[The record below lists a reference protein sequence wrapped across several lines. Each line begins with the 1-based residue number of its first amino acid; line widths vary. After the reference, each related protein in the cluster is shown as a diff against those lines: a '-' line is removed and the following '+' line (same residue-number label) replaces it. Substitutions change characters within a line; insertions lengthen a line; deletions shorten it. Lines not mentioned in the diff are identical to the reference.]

1 MPGFLSGGL
10 KRFASWR
17 PQARAET
24 EVVDAR
30 RAGPLA
36 SSIFYLLIPP
46 FQFHQAIQRLRII
59 VIIIGKAGDFI
70 LVLVLPRASSRLIV
84 ILEFVVIIIRVP

>member
-1 MPGFLSGGL
+1 MPGFLSGGM
-10 KRFASWR
+10 KSFAFR
-17 PQARAET
+17 RCKAGAET

-36 SSIFYLLIPP
+36 TSIFCPLIPP

-59 VIIIGKAGDFI
+59 VIIGKAGDFI
-70 LVLVLPRASSRLIV
+70 LVRVLPRASSRLIV
-84 ILEFVVIIIRVP
+84 ILEFVVIIVRVP